1 MKRLVYKQNIDRFV
15 IKGEAEGDE
24 RELHCGS
31 VFEIL
36 LDRQWITTTIEMQW
50 TNGVGKYYLTTRA
63 LSLENIVA
71 YKVPVR

>member
-1 MKRLVYKQNIDRFV
+1 MKQLVYNRQIDRYI
-15 IKGEAEGDE
+15 IKREGDE

-31 VFEIL
+31 SFEVL
-36 LDRQWITTTIEMQW
+36 LDEQWITTTIEMQW

-63 LSLENIVA
+63 LSLENIVT

>member
-1 MKRLVYKQNIDRFV
+1 MKQLVYNRQIDRYIV
-15 IKGEAEGDE
+15 KWEGDE

-31 VFEIL
+31 IFEVL
-36 LDRQWITTTIEMQW
+36 LDEQWITTTIEMQW

-63 LSLENIVA
+63 LSLENIVT

>member
-1 MKRLVYKQNIDRFV
+1 MKQLVHNRQIDRYI
-15 IKGEAEGDE
+15 IKGEGDE

-31 VFEIL
+31 MFEVL
-36 LDRQWITTTIEMQW
+36 LDEQWITTTIEMQW
-50 TNGVGKYYLTTRA
+50 TNGVGKFYLTTRA

>member
-1 MKRLVYKQNIDRFV
+1 MKQLVYNRQIDRYI
-15 IKGEAEGDE
+15 IKAEGDE

-31 VFEIL
+31 VFEVL
-36 LDRQWITTTIEMQW
+36 LEKQWITTTIEMQC

-63 LSLENIVA
+63 LSLENIVT

>member
-1 MKRLVYKQNIDRFV
+1 MKQLVYNRQIDRYI
-15 IKGEAEGDE
+15 IKAEGDE

-31 VFEIL
+31 VFEVL
-36 LDRQWITTTIEMQW
+36 LEKQWITTTIEMQW

-63 LSLENIVA
+63 LSLENIVT

>member
-1 MKRLVYKQNIDRFV
+1 MKQLVYNHRTDRYV
-15 IKGEAEGDE
+15 IKGEGEK

-31 VFEIL
+31 TFEVL
-36 LDRQWITTTIEMQW
+36 LDEQWITTTIEMQW

-63 LSLENIVA
+63 LSLENIVT

>member
-1 MKRLVYKQNIDRFV
+1 MKQLVYNRQIDRYI
-15 IKGEAEGDE
+15 IKGEGEE

-31 VFEIL
+31 MFEVL
-36 LDRQWITTTIEMQW
+36 LDEQWITTTIEMQW
-50 TNGVGKYYLTTRA
+50 TNGVGKYYLATRA

>member
-1 MKRLVYKQNIDRFV
+1 MKQLVYNRQIDRYI
-15 IKGEAEGDE
+15 IKGEVDE

-31 VFEIL
+31 MFEVL
-36 LDRQWITTTIEMQW
+36 LDEQWITTTIEMQW
-50 TNGVGKYYLTTRA
+50 NNGVGKFYLTTRA